1 MFCCLSEGNY
11 MLLHLLVLID
21 GDLLVVD
28 LGSWIL
34 RVLFEAVVDRKKKR
48 SKKKEEPYKVI

>member
-34 RVLFEAVVDRKKKR
+34 RVLFEAVVERRRGARKR
-48 SKKKEEPYKVI
+48 RRLIR

>member
-48 SKKKEEPYKVI
+48 SKKKEEPYK